1 MSSYLPCRAENLL
14 CSLLVQNG
22 GFNALVAIFL
32 FFFLEETNFERPE
45 REIILAPHPGA
56 DELEQVISNGSMDK
70 KVDAETS
77 VRQVFDP
84 TLAAQPEMTSTTQD
98 SRTVTIK
105 KPWMLWGKVSPHAA
119 AVMLRGCLVPLS
131 LLALPLIWW
140 IGLMYGIYQIWFNSE
155 YHDASIPARIDC
167 YS

>member
-1 MSSYLPCRAENLL
+1 M
-14 CSLLVQNG
+14 NG

-45 REIILAPHPGA
+45 SEIVLAPRPDAG
-56 DELEQVISNGSMDK
+56 ELEQVISNGSMDK
-70 KVDAETS
+70 KVGAETS
-77 VRQVFDP
+77 VQQVLDP
-84 TLAAQPEMTSTTQD
+84 TLAAQPEVT
-98 SRTVTIK
+98 SRTQNSGDLKIK
-105 KPWMLWGKVSPHAA
+105 KPWMTWGKVSPHAA

-155 YHDASIPARIDC
+155 CHDASFKLVLTVTLSNWVARLVDIVFTTL
-167 YS
+167 